1 MLINSILAYRPSCA
15 ADARRRR
22 PMRSMLIYPILSYR
36 PCAHLSNFVIPPMC
50 SFIRFW
56 HIAHVLPCRYSY
68 KLRPPSTHSITG
80 HMLDVTLHSST
91 TRVTVTCLESTCNNW
106 LLSAHTA
113 HTRHTAHATWPGS
126 LPFAALPAS
135 GRVLCASPLHVPAT
149 PAGQRTSTQ
158 SPITPA
164 LLRQY
169 GMITIQ
175 RRPWLVF
182 AD

>member
-1 MLINSILAYRPSCA
+1 MCSFIQFCHTAHVLIYSILAYRPCA
-15 ADARRRR
+15 
-22 PMRSMLIYPILSYR
+22 S
-36 PCAHLSNFVIPPMC
+36 
-50 SFIRFW
+50 
-56 HIAHVLPCRYSY
+56 LPVFN